1 MGPKVLIPGYTKSS
15 YSRTFF
21 WDAVAAGAAAAS
33 ALYISLCTYM
43 GALRAP
49 VYVHSEI
56 YKAEAAAEAAAE
68 LATNPP
74 CTQPTLSVNPIA
86 P

>member
-33 ALYISLCTYM
+33 ALYISLCTYT
-43 GALRAP
+43 GARSAP
-49 VYVHSEI
+49 ILVHSEI
-56 YKAEAAAEAAAE
+56 YKAEAAAAPAATASQKNVLE
-68 LATNPP
+68 
-74 CTQPTLSVNPIA
+74 
-86 P
+86 